1 MPMVTCASF
10 VGQPILAGVPS
21 GDGFPAGAGGDRRLT
36 HGAKKPPYSYSV
48 GKNWAGFPIGLWGAG
63 MGVWGKGAAVEPPCP
78 SQHCRDQAAQAAR
91 PLPTPVIE
99 IHSHVAII
107 SSRGSPGRITIRWAG
122 LPLRRVKPPDIRCL
136 PSVSRAAGAALF
148 PKRTLRCRPETMTTL
163 L

>member
-1 MPMVTCASF
+1 MADYALDRGAANPGWGPLWVRLS
-10 VGQPILAGVPS
+10 
-21 GDGFPAGAGGDRRLT
+21 AGACRIEVSRAPT
-36 HGAKKPPYSYSV
+36 KPPYSYSV
-48 GKNWAGFPIGLWGAG
+48 SKNWAGFPIGLWGAG
-63 MGVWGKGAAVEPPCP
+63 MGVWGKGAAVEPPCL